1 MKLRV
6 IIWKV
11 PTSSSPSGKQGAMNK
26 NKQYRSLQNPL
37 NDSPE
42 MERSRPQFSSVA
54 TQPPA
59 KQ

>member
-1 MKLRV
+1 
-6 IIWKV
+6 
-11 PTSSSPSGKQGAMNK
+11 MNK